1 MKGTQIMRKIT
12 IVFITIFMAAAL
24 YGQNIAGQWNGI
36 LSVQG
41 MQLRIIFHITKTDQ
55 GYHSTMD
62 SPDQG
67 AKDIPVSSTRFNN
80 PNLEIQLS
88 NLGIEFSGSLNEANN
103 IEGTFK
109 QAGQSFPL
117 TLSRKI
123 VPKEKIIRPQ
133 EPIKPYPYYSEE
145 VQFANPK
152 AKIELAG
159 TLTLP
164 KNGAIFPAV
173 VLISGSGAQNRDE
186 EIMGHKPFLVL
197 ADYLTKQGIGVL
209 RFDDRGTAKSTGNFK
224 TATSFD
230 FSTDVEAAVQYLLT
244 RKEIDK
250 NKIGL
255 IGHSEGG
262 IIAPMVAA
270 RTKAIR
276 FIVLLA
282 GTGISGEKLLL
293 LQQKA
298 IGKASGMSDA
308 ELEKVISINK
318 GAFEIVSK
326 SMDDESGKAKL
337 TTYLKRTY
345 KDLPESNK
353 PKGIKENDFIKLQVS
368 QLTSPWMQ
376 FFLKYD
382 PVPTLEK
389 VKCPVLALNGSK
401 DLQVPAKINLKAI
414 EQALQKGGN
423 TNYVIKELPKL
434 NHLFQE
440 CETGLPIEYAKIE
453 QTVSPKALNEIRIWI
468 LKTLK

>member
-1 MKGTQIMRKIT
+1 MKNFKPFILFMLAIT
-12 IVFITIFMAAAL
+12 TL
-24 YGQNIAGQWNGI
+24 YSQDISGKWNGI
-36 LSVQG
+36 LNVQG
-41 MQLRIIFHITKTDQ
+41 MQLRIVFHISKTES

-67 AKDIPVSSTRFNN
+67 ARDIPVSSTRFNN
-80 PNLEIQLS
+80 PNVEIQIS
-88 NLGIEFSGSLNEANN
+88 NLGIEFNGSLNEANN

-123 VPKEKIIRPQ
+123 VPKQKIIHPQ
-133 EPIKPYPYYSEE
+133 EPVKPYPYYSED
-145 VQFANPK
+145 VQFTNPQANIK
-152 AKIELAG
+152 LAG

-164 KNGAIFPAV
+164 KKGSLFPAV

-197 ADYLTKQGIGVL
+197 ADYLTKQGMGVL
-209 RFDDRGTAKSTGNFK
+209 RFDDRGTAKSTGDFK

-244 RKEIDK
+244 RKEFDK

-270 RTKAIR
+270 RSKNIH

-282 GTGISGEKLLL
+282 GTGITGEQLLL
-293 LQQKA
+293 LQQQA
-298 IGKASGMSDA
+298 IGKASGMS
-308 ELEKVISINK
+308 EKDLDRVFSINK
-318 GAFEIVSK
+318 GAFEIVTK
-326 SMDDESGKAKL
+326 SVDDASGKAKL

-353 PKGIKENDFIKLQVS
+353 PKGINENDFIKLQVS

-382 PVPTLEK
+382 PAPALEK

-401 DLQVPAKINLKAI
+401 DLQVPASINLKAI
-414 EQALQKGGN
+414 ERALKKGGN
-423 TNYVIKELPKL
+423 TKSTIKKLTGL

-440 CETGLPIEYAKIE
+440 CETGLPTEYAKID
-453 QTVSPKALNEIRIWI
+453 QTMAPVALKEIAKWI
-468 LKTLK
+468 LKQVSSK